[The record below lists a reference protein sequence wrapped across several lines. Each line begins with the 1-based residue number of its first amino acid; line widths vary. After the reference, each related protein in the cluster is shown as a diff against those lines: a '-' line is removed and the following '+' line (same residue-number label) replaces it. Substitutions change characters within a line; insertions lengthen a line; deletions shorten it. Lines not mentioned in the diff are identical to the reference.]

1 MLTLQLIRHAKT
13 EQQSASGKDF
23 DRKLTEKGIAQAN
36 LLGQYIQYYHLERGK
51 ILCSTAMRT
60 RQTHSIICQMTSE
73 PCEIDHRGELYH
85 ATKDELLEVLKKEK
99 ASTVTI
105 IGHNEGISDLA
116 SYCADEAIYMQT
128 SEIITLSF
136 PFLAWEHISLGTGI
150 ISLRYRPEAYLPD
163 C

>member
-13 EQQSASGKDF
+13 EQHAASGKDI
-23 DRKLTEKGIAQAN
+23 DRKLTDKGIAQAN

-51 ILCSTAMRT
+51 ILCSTSMRT

-73 PCEIDHRGELYH
+73 PCQIEHRAELYH
-85 ATKDELLEVLKKEK
+85 ATKEELLEVLKKEK
-99 ASTVTI
+99 ASTVTL

-116 SYCADEAIYMQT
+116 SYCADEDIHMQT
-128 SEIITLSF
+128 AEIITLSF
-136 PFLAWEHISLGTGI
+136 PYDTWEHVSGGTGI
-150 ISLRYRPEAYLPD
+150 IALRYRPEAYLPE